1 MLTIVLRSRNDY
13 KGVFM
18 IRLLVALGFLTAA
31 AAVNAQAHSSQYTE
45 DYQREAL
52 ELFRD
57 IIGMRT
63 AAGHGQVPAMADYL
77 AMYFLDAGFDGED
90 VKVIRQTISTGE
102 EVASLV
108 VRFRGNG
115 LANRKPV
122 LLLAHMDV
130 VDAIRSDWVRE
141 PFVLIEEDG
150 FFFGRGTS
158 DNKTGVTALTSAF
171 LRLQREGFTP
181 TRDLIV
187 AFTGDEETTMETI
200 QHLLTDHRQLIDAEY
215 VLNSDAGGGY
225 RDLDHNDVSYNLQ
238 AAEKTYVTYELT
250 MRNPGGHS
258 SVPRSDNAIYELAAV
273 LKNIEQHQFPARMN
287 EVTQRYFEEMSSLV
301 EGDVGD
307 AMASYARDPND
318 PAARAVLSKYPAF
331 NATTGTTCVAT
342 MLKAGHAEN
351 ALPQTATATVNC
363 RLFPGVPETEVR
375 EQLMQAAGNPD
386 LEITIAFPA
395 WEGPMSELREDVTA
409 AVADAARSQYGD
421 VPLVPY
427 MASGATDS
435 LHTRMAG
442 MPSYGTGG
450 LSMRPEDMF
459 AHGLNERVPVDSFFK
474 ALDHWYNL
482 LTDIGSDRARQ

>member
-1 MLTIVLRSRNDY
+1 
-13 KGVFM
+13 M
-18 IRLLVALGFLTAA
+18 IRWLVALGLLTAA
-31 AAVNAQAHSSQYTE
+31 AFANAQSHSSQYTE

-52 ELFRD
+52 EIFRD
-57 IIGMRT
+57 IIAMRT
-63 AAGHGQVPAMADYL
+63 AAGHGKVPAMAEYL
-77 AMYFLDAGFDGED
+77 AAYFLDAGFDAED
-90 VKVIRQTISTGE
+90 VHVIRQIVSTGE

-108 VRFRGNG
+108 VRYRGNG

-141 PFVLIEEDG
+141 PYELIEEDG

-158 DNKTGVTALTSAF
+158 DNKTGVTTLTSSF

-181 TRDLIV
+181 TRDLII

-200 QHLLTDHRQLIDAEY
+200 QHLLTDHRPLIDAEY
-215 VLNSDAGGGY
+215 VLNSDSGGGH
-225 RDLDHNDVSYNLQ
+225 RDHDHNDISYNLQ

-250 MRNPGGHS
+250 IRNPGGHS
-258 SVPRSDNAIYELAAV
+258 SLPRSDNAIYELADV
-273 LKNIEQHQFPARMN
+273 LKNIEQHQFPAELN
-287 EVTQRYFEEMSSLV
+287 EVTRRYFEEMSTLV
-301 EGDVGD
+301 EGKVGD
-307 AMASYARDPND
+307 AMAAYARNPDD
-318 PAARAVLSKYPAF
+318 IAARAILSRYPAF

-363 RLFPGVPETEVR
+363 RLFPGVPEADVR
-375 EQLMQAAGNPD
+375 AQLMQAAGNPD

-409 AVADAARSQYGD
+409 AVADAARGQYGD

-427 MASGATDS
+427 MESGATDS

-474 ALDHWYNL
+474 ALDHWYDL
-482 LTDIGSDRARQ
+482 LTDIGSERARQ

>member
-1 MLTIVLRSRNDY
+1 MT
-13 KGVFM
+13 
-18 IRLLVALGFLTAA
+18 RLLVVLGFLTAA
-31 AAVNAQAHSSQYTE
+31 AVANAQSHSSEYTE

-52 ELFRD
+52 EIFRD

-63 AAGHGQVPAMADYL
+63 AAGHGKVPAMADYL
-77 AMYFLDAGFDGED
+77 ALHFFDAGFDPED
-90 VKVIRQTISTGE
+90 VHVIRQTISTGE

-108 VRFRGNG
+108 VRYRGNG

-158 DNKTGVTALTSAF
+158 DNKTGVTTLTSAF
-171 LRLQREGFTP
+171 LRLQRAGFTP
-181 TRDLIV
+181 TRDLII

-200 QHLLTDHRQLIDAEY
+200 QHLLTDHRELIDADY

-225 RDLDHNDVSYNLQ
+225 RDRDHNDVSYNLQ

-250 MRNPGGHS
+250 IRNPGGHS
-258 SVPRSDNAIYELAAV
+258 SVPRSDNAVYELASV
-273 LKNIEQHQFPARMN
+273 LKNIEQHQFPARLN
-287 EVTQRYFEEMSSLV
+287 EVTRRYFEEMSSLV
-301 EGDVGD
+301 EGEVGD
-307 AMASYARDPND
+307 AMGVYARDPDNA
-318 PAARAVLSKYPAF
+318 AARDILGRYPAF

-351 ALPQTATATVNC
+351 ALPQSATATVNC
-363 RLFPGVPETEVR
+363 RLFPGVPEAEVR
-375 EQLMQAAGNPD
+375 TQLMQAAANPD
-386 LEITIAFPA
+386 LEIRVAGPV

-409 AVADAARSQYGD
+409 AVADAARGQYGD

-435 LHTRMAG
+435 LHTRVAG

-459 AHGLNERVPVDSFFK
+459 AHGLNERVPVDSFYK
-474 ALDHWYNL
+474 ALDHWYTM
-482 LTDIGSDRARQ
+482 LTDIGSERARQ

>member
-1 MLTIVLRSRNDY
+1 
-13 KGVFM
+13 M
-18 IRLLVALGFLTAA
+18 IRWVVALGCLIG
-31 AAVNAQAHSSQYTE
+31 AAVANGQASSSEYTK

-52 ELFRD
+52 EIFRD
-57 IIGMRT
+57 IISMRT
-63 AAGHGQVPAMADYL
+63 AAGHGKLPEMAEYL
-77 AMYFLDAGFDGED
+77 AAYFLAAGFDAED
-90 VKVIRQTISTGE
+90 VHVIRQTISTGE

-108 VRFRGNG
+108 VRYRGNG

-158 DNKTGVTALTSAF
+158 DNKTGVTTLTSSF

-181 TRDLIV
+181 TRDLII

-200 QHLLTDHRQLIDAEY
+200 QHLLTEHRQLIDAEY

-225 RDLDHNDVSYNLQ
+225 RDHDHNDISYNLQ

-250 MRNPGGHS
+250 IRNPGGHS
-258 SVPRSDNAIYELAAV
+258 SLPRSDNAIYELAAV
-273 LKNIEQHQFPARMN
+273 LKNIEQYEFPARLN

-301 EGDVGD
+301 EGRVGD
-307 AMASYARDPND
+307 AMEIYARDPGD
-318 PAARAVLSKYPAF
+318 DEARAILSRYPAF

-363 RLFPGVPETEVR
+363 RLFPGVPEAEVR
-375 EQLMQAAGNPD
+375 AQLMQAAANPD
-386 LEITIAFPA
+386 LEIAIAFPA

-409 AVADAARSQYGD
+409 AVADAARGQYGD
-421 VPLVPY
+421 VPLIPY

-474 ALDHWYNL
+474 ALDHWYAL
-482 LTDIGSDRARQ
+482 LTDIGSERAR

>member
-1 MLTIVLRSRNDY
+1 M
-13 KGVFM
+13 F
-18 IRLLVALGFLTAA
+18 RLLIALGCLSL
-31 AAVNAQAHSSQYTE
+31 AAVANAQVHSSQYTS

-52 ELFRD
+52 EIFRD
-57 IIGMRT
+57 IIAMRT
-63 AAGHGQVPAMADYL
+63 AAGHGKVPAMAEYL
-77 AMYFLDAGFDGED
+77 ANYFLDAGFDAED
-90 VKVIRQTISTGE
+90 VRVIRQTVSTGE

-108 VRFRGNG
+108 VRYRGNG
-115 LANRKPV
+115 LAKRKPV

-130 VDAIRSDWVRE
+130 VDAVRSDWVRE
-141 PFVLIEEDG
+141 PYELIEEDG
-150 FFFGRGTS
+150 YFFGRGTS
-158 DNKTGVTALTSAF
+158 DNKTGVTTLTSAF

-181 TRDLIV
+181 TRDLII

-200 QHLLTDHRQLIDAEY
+200 QHLLTDHRPLIDAEY

-225 RDLDHNDVSYNLQ
+225 RDHDHEDISYNLQ

-250 MRNPGGHS
+250 VRNPGGHS
-258 SVPRSDNAIYELAAV
+258 SLPRSDNAIYELAAV
-273 LKNIEQHQFPARMN
+273 LKNIEEHQFPAELN
-287 EVTQRYFEEMSSLV
+287 EVTQKYFEEMSSLV
-301 EGDVGD
+301 EGKVGD
-307 AMASYARDPND
+307 AMAAYARDPND
-318 PAARAVLSKYPAF
+318 AAARAMLSKYPAF

-351 ALPQTATATVNC
+351 ALPQSATATVNC
-363 RLFPGVPETEVR
+363 RLFPGVAEADVR
-375 EQLMQAAGNPD
+375 AQLMQAAGNPG
-386 LEITIAFPA
+386 LEIRIAFPA

-409 AVADAARSQYGD
+409 AVADAAKGQYGD
-421 VPLVPY
+421 VPLIPY

-474 ALDHWYNL
+474 ALDHWYTL
-482 LTDIGSDRARQ
+482 LTDIGSERVRQ